1 MVSKGIFGAYDA
13 GASAFAAILTAS
25 PSKIIRRDCASC
37 KRDNPAATVFYKRL
51 TPLPAFDLLNVMKSN
66 WTLAPGNAFNKDFE
80 LYSSLDA
87 ALAGDSAKRWT
98 FCNGDDP
105 AGVGAFR
112 DCGPTAGD
120 QDQWNTWVGA
130 YGGGQP
136 DVLFAVSASAHPG
149 PAPPPPTPPPTP
161 PTPPPPPPPTPGP
174 GPFPGPE
181 LLHPKIHFTPPYV
194 SERGGW
200 HDIAGA
206 ITHNGLHHIY
216 QGTGWNHAFSGDLV
230 HWQMGVH
237 GPAAIHETYAG
248 MDSTSDPCS
257 GFITKDP
264 LDGGRVCAGF
274 RQCGSNKGVAGSA
287 HGWDVPLE
295 LRCAL
300 NDELT
305 EWANTTADI
314 DYLFNVSWWR
324 PIPYDPAR
332 PWQEQDGTWYQ
343 LLSMDGCNTTAAP
356 KLPCEAGGQLVMWKS
371 PALRG
376 PTAAWEKVGAV
387 FSAKDAVLDGAHL
400 TKEFVTIDYIG
411 FPAAVNGTTASGQ
424 PDPRFFLNNNEDNN
438 EGCCSGT
445 TSYFPVTQAPGAP
458 MVQQGPQSMVDWG
471 AFVLADA
478 TKAGLAALTG
488 TGSRGLSMA
497 RTLGS
502 EEADQVSK
510 PGRRVLIGW
519 TGPSPT
525 AALGAQGSAQSLA
538 RDLSASSDG
547 KTLLQAFVPELQVLR
562 EVHHT
567 GPAAAGA
574 AVAAGVQA
582 EVLATFPA
590 DTGGSVSV
598 LGDDQ
603 GATVITIDT
612 ARRLVIVNATS
623 QGNRDVRA
631 GPLPN
636 TTSHVHTVHIYVDHS
651 IIELIVDNTTA
662 LVVYATPA
670 SGTGNVQL
678 TAGAAGAS
686 LDVWTLRNANNDE

>member
-1 MVSKGIFGAYDA
+1 MGA
-13 GASAFAAILTAS
+13 
-25 PSKIIRRDCASC
+25 
-37 KRDNPAATVFYKRL
+37 
-51 TPLPAFDLLNVMKSN
+51 
-66 WTLAPGNAFNKDFE
+66 
-80 LYSSLDA
+80 
-87 ALAGDSAKRWT
+87 
-98 FCNGDDP
+98 
-105 AGVGAFR
+105 
-112 DCGPTAGD
+112 
-120 QDQWNTWVGA
+120 
-130 YGGGQP
+130 
-136 DVLFAVSASAHPG
+136 
-149 PAPPPPTPPPTP
+149 
-161 PTPPPPPPPTPGP
+161 
-174 GPFPGPE
+174 
-181 LLHPKIHFTPPYV
+181 
-194 SERGGW
+194 
-200 HDIAGA
+200 
-206 ITHNGLHHIY
+206 
-216 QGTGWNHAFSGDLV
+216 
-230 HWQMGVH
+230 H

-248 MDSTSDPCS
+248 MDSTGDPCS
-257 GFITKDP
+257 GFLTKDP
-264 LDGGRVCAGF
+264 LDDGRVCAGF

-300 NDELT
+300 NDELS

-324 PIPYDPAR
+324 AIPYDPAR
-332 PWQEQDGTWYQ
+332 PWQEKDGTWYQ

-387 FSAKDAVLDGAHL
+387 FTANDAVLDGAHL
-400 TKEFVTIDYIG
+400 THEFVTIDYIG
-411 FPAAVNGTTASGQ
+411 FPNESNGSN
-424 PDPRFFLNNNEDNN
+424 PRFFLNNVGGNGGG
-438 EGCCSGT
+438 EGCCAGT

-458 MVQQGPQSMVDWG
+458 MVQQAPQSMVDWG

-478 TKAGLAALTG
+478 TKTGLAALTG

-519 TGPSPT
+519 TGPFPA
-525 AALGAQGSAQSLA
+525 AALKKQGSAQSLA

-567 GPAAAGA
+567 PAAAGA
-574 AVAAGVQA
+574 AVAAGMQA
-582 EVLATFPA
+582 EVRATFPA

-662 LVVYATPA
+662 LVVYATP
-670 SGTGNVQL
+670 SSSMGNVQL

-686 LDVWTLRNANNDE
+686 LDVWTLRDANNDE